1 MTIQDKLESL
11 RKEYPNATPERK
23 SQIERQAAFLKD
35 ERAQWWFMR
44 RKGKMQSNTTDDK
57 LYDEAFKVFYPEAG
71 STTV

>member
-1 MTIQDKLESL
+1 MMISDKLESL

-44 RKGKMQSNTTDDK
+44 RKGKMQSNETEEEKKTYQIALDI
-57 LYDEAFKVFYPEAG
+57 FKARV
-71 STTV
+71 